1 MTSKLV
7 SAFEC
12 IIESNVDELAEED
25 RQEAYRILVEES
37 FNDFL
42 EYLEDKGS
50 ISTSV
55 REFLSFDMF
64 LYEVDTETGA
74 YLNYYE
80 EDFDKRTKLIEKVF
94 DGQVD
99 KYAENYTGEED
110 EEEDVKYVDEW
121 QILYKDFS
129 NEDEYFEE
137 DESGAYARFEE
148 VKDEGQV
155 KQFIKKTYKVTD
167 GHIEEDWVDVIY
179 SNYED

>member
-1 MTSKLV
+1 MSELI

-12 IIESNVDELAEED
+12 ILTNKIKPLAEED
-25 RQEAYRILVEES
+25 RQEAYNILVEEPFS
-37 FNDFL
+37 EFL
-42 EYLEDKGS
+42 DYLEDKGS
-50 ISTSV
+50 IDKNIKD
-55 REFLSFDMF
+55 FLSLDMY
-64 LYEVDTETGA
+64 LYEVNEKGN
-74 YLNYYE
+74 YINYYE
-80 EDFDKRTKLIEKVF
+80 EDFDKRNKLVEVVF
-94 DGQVD
+94 DGTVD
-99 KYAENYTGEED
+99 EYGEAYED

-148 VKDEGQV
+148 VKEEGKV

-167 GHIEEDWVDVIY
+167 GHIEEDWVDVLY

>member
-12 IIESNVDELAEED
+12 IIESNVDELAGED

-50 ISTSV
+50 ISTSI

-64 LYEVDTETGA
+64 LYEVDTKTGA

-99 KYAENYTGEED
+99 DYAENYT
-110 EEEDVKYVDEW
+110 EEE
-121 QILYKDFS
+121 
-129 NEDEYFEE
+129 
-137 DESGAYARFEE
+137 
-148 VKDEGQV
+148 
-155 KQFIKKTYKVTD
+155 
-167 GHIEEDWVDVIY
+167 
-179 SNYED
+179 

>member
-25 RQEAYRILVEES
+25 RQEAYRILVEE
-37 FNDFL
+37 NLDDFL
-42 EYLEDKGS
+42 GYLEDKGS

-64 LYEVDTETGA
+64 LYEVDTETGN

-94 DGQVD
+94 DRQVD
-99 KYAENYTGEED
+99 KYAENYED
-110 EEEDVKYVDEW
+110 
-121 QILYKDFS
+121 
-129 NEDEYFEE
+129 
-137 DESGAYARFEE
+137 
-148 VKDEGQV
+148 
-155 KQFIKKTYKVTD
+155 
-167 GHIEEDWVDVIY
+167 
-179 SNYED
+179 

>member
-12 IIESNVDELAEED
+12 IIDNKVGTLAEED
-25 RQEAYRILVEES
+25 RQNAYRILVEDTLGE
-37 FNDFL
+37 FL
-42 EYLEDKGS
+42 GYLEDKEV
-50 ISTSV
+50 IDKHI
-55 REFLSFDMF
+55 REFLSLELFQ
-64 LYEVDTETGA
+64 YEVDRETGE

-94 DGQVD
+94 DGTVD
-99 KYAENYTGEED
+99 EYGEAYEDEED
-110 EEEDVKYVDEW
+110 EEDVKYVDEW

-148 VKDEGQV
+148 VKGEGKV

-167 GHIEEDWVDVIY
+167 GHIEEDWVDVLY

>member
-7 SAFEC
+7 SAF
-12 IIESNVDELAEED
+12 NFVLNHWVKPLAEED
-25 RQEAYRILVEES
+25 RQEAYSILMGES
-37 FNDFL
+37 LDDFL
-42 EYLEDKGS
+42 FFLETKGS
-50 ISTSV
+50 IDERT
-55 REFLSFDMF
+55 RHFLFFDIF
-64 LYEVDTETGA
+64 LYELDDNGE

-80 EDFDKRTKLIEKVF
+80 EDFDKRNELIEKVF

-99 KYAENYTGEED
+99 DYAENYTEED

-137 DESGAYARFEE
+137 DESSAYARFEE
-148 VKDEGQV
+148 VKGEGQV